1 MAATRAG
8 TNPIVGDYGS
18 PAEAVDAAVKRSAD
32 IGQRKN
38 DIERARTGKYLT
50 QPTPSEMAFG
60 ALNKTVTPDEQ
71 PTAPA
76 IESFTLT
83 NERGAIAQVITY
95 GATVADLRMP
105 DQSGLRL
112 LQILNERDAHE
123 RTIPIIITS
132 GHADMDDVI
141 GLFRNGAADFLPK
154 PIHYEHLVE
163 QLKRFF
169 PEHQMG

>member
-1 MAATRAG
+1 MNKILLVDDDEDILIELNESMVTFGFMCICASNTSEALIALDR
-8 TNPIVGDYGS
+8 NP
-18 PAEAVDAAVKRSAD
+18 D
-32 IGQRKN
+32 I
-38 DIERARTGKYLT
+38 
-50 QPTPSEMAFG
+50 
-60 ALNKTVTPDEQ
+60 AL
-71 PTAPA
+71 
-76 IESFTLT
+76 IIS
-83 NERGAIAQVITY
+83 
-95 GATVADLRMP
+95 DLRMP

-112 LQILNERDAHE
+112 LQILNERDEHE